1 MALKHWLWLSSRR
14 GLGNSV
20 RLSLLERFD
29 TPEQVY
35 FADKKT
41 LETVEDLTEQGL
53 ASLMDKD
60 VSEAREILES
70 CQDRGIKTI
79 TLGDAVYPGRLRNI
93 YDPPLVLYVAGD
105 LPDIDD
111 EAAIAIVGTR
121 KCTPYGVKTAE
132 RFGYEIAA
140 AGGLVISGLA
150 RGIDTAGARGALRAG
165 GRVLGVLG
173 TAIDVVYP
181 AENRDIYRRV
191 TERGALISE
200 YPPGAITQRSNFPMR
215 NRIMSGLAV
224 GVTVIEAPEGSG
236 ALITAARA
244 LEQGRD
250 VFAVPGNVDAP
261 SCAGSNSLLK
271 EGAEAVTSGLEIIAG
286 YLPRFPDKLKN
297 ITGLSYKEAS
307 SPGSEIPESRELLV
321 ADVKAPTIKKEIDKR
336 ESADYIDIAARRR
349 GLSEN
354 EGKVFDALTSPEMQV
369 DEITAACGLKA
380 GEVLSA
386 LTLLEIKGF
395 VKQSAGKRFT
405 LIK

>member
-1 MALKHWLWLSSRR
+1 
-14 GLGNSV
+14 
-20 RLSLLERFD
+20 
-29 TPEQVY
+29 Y
-35 FADKKT
+35 
-41 LETVEDLTEQGL
+41 
-53 ASLMDKD
+53 
-60 VSEAREILES
+60 
-70 CQDRGIKTI
+70 GI
-79 TLGDAVYPGRLRNI
+79 
-93 YDPPLVLYVAGD
+93 
-105 LPDIDD
+105 
-111 EAAIAIVGTR
+111 
-121 KCTPYGVKTAE
+121 KTAE

-140 AGGLVISGLA
+140 AGGLVVSGLA
-150 RGIDTAGARGALRAG
+150 HGIDTAGARGALKAG

-181 AENRDIYRRV
+181 AENRDIFRRV

-200 YPPGAITQRSNFPMR
+200 YPPGAVTRPGNFPVR
-215 NRIMSGLAV
+215 NRILSGLSV
-224 GVTVIEAPEGSG
+224 GVTVIEAPEKSG

-261 SCAGSNSLLK
+261 SCVGSNGLLK

-297 ITGLSYKEAS
+297 ITGLSLKEVSLKAS
-307 SPGSEIPESRELLV
+307 ESPESRELLV
-321 ADVKAPTIKKEIDKR
+321 ADVKTRPRKKEIDKR
-336 ESADYIDIAARRR
+336 ESADYIDIAAYRRE
-349 GLSEN
+349 LSEK

-369 DEITAACGLKA
+369 DDITAACGLKA

-386 LTLLEIKGF
+386 LTLLEIKGL